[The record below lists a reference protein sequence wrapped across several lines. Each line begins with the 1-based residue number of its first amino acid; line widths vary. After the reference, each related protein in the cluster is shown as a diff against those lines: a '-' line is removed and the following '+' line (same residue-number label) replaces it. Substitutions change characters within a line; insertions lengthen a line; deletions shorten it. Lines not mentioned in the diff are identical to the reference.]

1 MLAPSVK
8 SEKKVRSILEGLCDS
23 TNRQVNELGHFMAYM
38 RGEEQP
44 EMDRNFEMNYYDF

>member
-23 TNRQVNELGHFMAYM
+23 TNRQVNDLGHFMAHM
-38 RGEEQP
+38 MDEAKQP
-44 EMDRNFEMNYYDF
+44 